1 MTFEISDFSIH
12 LDQKAIEGLG
22 GHEGVIGALILLA
35 QAGEAAAKNH
45 APVDTGNLRRSITH
59 EIEKGDK
66 PLARVGTNVVY
77 AVYQEIGTRHH
88 PANQF
93 LPPAMEGVPQLDKV
107 ALRAPRAWGS
117 Q

>member
-1 MTFEISDFSIH
+1 MSFVIDDFEIH

-35 QAGEAAAKNH
+35 QAGEAAAKDH

-59 EIEKGDK
+59 EIDTGKK
-66 PLARVGTNVVY
+66 PFARVGTNVIY

-88 PANQF
+88 PAHPF
-93 LPPAMEGVPQLDKV
+93 MRPAMEVVRQLIRS
-107 ALRAPRAWGS
+107 A
-117 Q
+117 